1 MKRKA
6 TVCFALVVLLL
17 VSVFSKSIFYGAAD
31 SSDASEFTG
40 AQSIEDW
47 WSMFHHDLTHTGN
60 SQSTAPKT
68 NQTLWR
74 FNTGGPVDSPVVSDG
89 VVYVGSLDNNVYA
102 LNASNGAVVWKYT
115 TGANVLSPAAVANG
129 VVYVGSED
137 YNVYA
142 LNATTGAYIWSY
154 KTGYFVDS
162 AIAFSNGVV
171 YVASEDNNVY
181 ALNASNGARVW
192 SYATGGQ
199 IMLSSPAVADGAV
212 YIGSEDHKVYALN
225 ATTGAFLWSYTT
237 GDWVVSSPA
246 VANGIVYVGSYDHVV
261 YAFGSSPSTQ
271 THSVGPSPIV
281 VVLLIIAILLIAVLL
296 AVALYRRKY
305 SVQLLC
311 NAYFLPFSSVNKQT
325 WRAWVFPNSI
335 FNCN

>member
-102 LNASNGAVVWKYT
+102 LNASNGA
-115 TGANVLSPAAVANG
+115 
-129 VVYVGSED
+129 
-137 YNVYA
+137 
-142 LNATTGAYIWSY
+142 
-154 KTGYFVDS
+154 
-162 AIAFSNGVV
+162 
-171 YVASEDNNVY
+171 
-181 ALNASNGARVW
+181 RVW

-246 VANGIVYVGSYDHVV
+246 VANGIVYVGSYDHLV
-261 YAFGSSPSTQ
+261 YAFGPSPSAQ
-271 THSVGPSPIV
+271 TYSVAFTESGLPSGTSWNVTLNSQTKSSTSDSITFDVPNGVYAFSIMPPTGYTASPSSGSVTVKGENINEKIIFTPTIPKFPSLIV
-281 VVLLIIAILLIAVLL
+281 LSLFIMAILLVAGLL
-296 AVALYRRKY
+296 AVAIYRRKH
-305 SVQLLC
+305 
-311 NAYFLPFSSVNKQT
+311 
-325 WRAWVFPNSI
+325 
-335 FNCN
+335 

>member
-171 YVASEDNNVY
+171 YVASEDN
-181 ALNASNGARVW
+181 
-192 SYATGGQ
+192 
-199 IMLSSPAVADGAV
+199 
-212 YIGSEDHKVYALN
+212 KVYALN